1 VDAALSC
8 TVAYLFDGRPI
19 ATPTAHWRDGDR
31 LYWHGSAASRF
42 LKSVIGTEVCVSIHL
57 TDGIVLARSGFDSSM
72 NYRSATLFGV
82 CEEITGAE
90 KVAQLDAFVEK
101 LVPGRS
107 KELRASH
114 EHELKATT
122 LLGMK
127 IREASGKIR
136 DGSVHDNSDD
146 AQEPIWAGVLEIE
159 TRMTGL
165 TPDAETPV
173 IAAPSKTLEQ
183 MIGKRI

>member
-1 VDAALSC
+1 M
-8 TVAYLFDGRPI
+8 LF
-19 ATPTAHWRDGDR
+19 
-31 LYWHGSAASRF
+31 
-42 LKSVIGTEVCVSIHL
+42 
-57 TDGIVLARSGFDSSM
+57 RS
-72 NYRSATLFGV
+72 
-82 CEEITGAE
+82 
-90 KVAQLDAFVEK
+90 
-101 LVPGRS
+101 
-107 KELRASH
+107 
-114 EHELKATT
+114 
-122 LLGMK
+122 
-127 IREASGKIR
+127 